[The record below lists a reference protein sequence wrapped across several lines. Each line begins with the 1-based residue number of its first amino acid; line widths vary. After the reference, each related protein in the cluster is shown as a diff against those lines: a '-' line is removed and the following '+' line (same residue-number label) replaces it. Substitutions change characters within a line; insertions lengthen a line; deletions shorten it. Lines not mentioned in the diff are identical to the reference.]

1 VVRGFKLRLPG
12 RCYLSNAAKVSE
24 VSAVL
29 RRSLLI
35 IVVVLITGGVA
46 PANPAPAGADPAT
59 FINNFSKQLRVVSSC
74 TPRSRNW
81 RDFENCSAVKQLR
94 SQFLLAF
101 QGEAL

>member
-1 VVRGFKLRLPG
+1 VVRGFRLRLPG

-46 PANPAPAGADPAT
+46 PPNPAPAGADPAT
-59 FINNFSKQLRVVSSC
+59 FINNFSKQLGVVSSG
-74 TPRSRNW
+74 TSPEQKLAGFREL
-81 RDFENCSAVKQLR
+81 FR
-94 SQFLLAF
+94 SQAVT
-101 QGEAL
+101 